1 MGRWKDGAQCAVM
14 LTFDVDAETLWLAG
28 DLTNLS
34 KPGLLSQGTYG
45 ARVGV
50 PLILNLLRRSGIQ
63 ATFFVPGWTAETH
76 SDVIRAIHAQGHE
89 IAHHGY
95 LHEVPVDLTPEQE
108 ETVLLQGI
116 QALRAVTGETPVG
129 YRSPAWEFSAST
141 LSLLGRH
148 RFRYSSNMMS
158 HFLPWIHAESDLVE
172 LPVQWILDDAPF
184 FLFGV
189 PGISPRPIQPA
200 AVALQAWSEEFRGI
214 YRYGGLFNLAMHPQF
229 SGRPGRVAMLEEL
242 IAYIRRFDGV
252 WFATGREVADYWA
265 EYAREHPGEAAG
277 VVLDL

>member
-28 DLTNLS
+28 DLTNLD

-50 PLILNLLRRSGIQ
+50 PLILDLLGRAGIR

-76 SDVIRAIHAQGHE
+76 ADVVRAIRDRGHE

-95 LHEVPVDLTPEQE
+95 LHEVPTGLAPDE
-108 ETVLLQGI
+108 EEAVLLHGI
-116 QALRAVTGETPVG
+116 EALRTVTGQTPVG

-141 LSLLGRH
+141 LSLLARH
-148 RFRYSSNMMS
+148 GFRYSSNMMS
-158 HFLPWIHAESDLVE
+158 HFVPWIHAETGLVE

-184 FLFGV
+184 FLFGL

-229 SGRPGRVAMLEEL
+229 SGRPGRLAMLEEL
-242 IAYIRRFDGV
+242 IAYIRGFDGV

-265 EYAREHPGEAAG
+265 EYARDHPDAARD
-277 VVLDL
+277 VRLDE